1 MAEAQLAD
9 CSAHFLDRLGVW
21 ESDLL
26 ALLETQSSEDELVLS
41 QRASLVT
48 KDVLNLSKLFGKIKS
63 VCFELNSVANA
74 FLYIHHLRVVL
85 HHRREHQL
93 RDLEHGKQIQRH
105 KRVHDQVDAEEQDEV
120 LARVIIL
127 LEDVLVLT
135 MVVVPDLG
143 SDGGEDC
150 DSDGEK
156 QVDYHNAVQNLLETA
171 HLVNVLS
178 KVEDQLGVDTGVD
191 NHGDDMARVLNVG
204 ATVQELVEGEV
215 LAELRLVGKLGT
227 ETAFEV
233 VQFLDRRDAVDEEIS
248 ALLLRFR
255 SEKSVKIG
263 AYSNVGQLW
272 FQVALS
278 IESRCLHKGL
288 RFLVFNL

>member
-1 MAEAQLAD
+1 
-9 CSAHFLDRLGVW
+9 
-21 ESDLL
+21 
-26 ALLETQSSEDELVLS
+26 
-41 QRASLVT
+41 
-48 KDVLNLSKLFGKIKS
+48 
-63 VCFELNSVANA
+63 
-74 FLYIHHLRVVL
+74 
-85 HHRREHQL
+85 
-93 RDLEHGKQIQRH
+93 
-105 KRVHDQVDAEEQDEV
+105 
-120 LARVIIL
+120 
-127 LEDVLVLT
+127 

-143 SDGGEDC
+143 TDGGEDC
-150 DSDGEK
+150 DSDGKK

-178 KVEDQLGVDTGVD
+178 KVEDQLGVDTGVG

-215 LAELRLVGKLGT
+215 LAELWLVGELGT

-233 VQFLDRRDAVDEEIS
+233 VQFLDRWDAVDEEIS
-248 ALLLRFR
+248 VLLLSFR

-263 AYSNVGQLW
+263 AYSHVGQLW

-288 RFLVFNL
+288 WFLVFNL

>member
-9 CSAHFLDRLGVW
+9 CSAHSLDRLGVW

-63 VCFELNSVANA
+63 VCFELNSVANT
-74 FLYIHHLRVVL
+74 FLHIHHLRVVL

-93 RDLEHGKQIQRH
+93 RDLEHGKQVQRH

-120 LARVIIL
+120 LARVIVL

-156 QVDYHNAVQNLLETA
+156 QVDYHNTVQNLLETA

-178 KVEDQLGVDTGVD
+178 KVKDQLGVDTGVD

-204 ATVQELVEGEV
+204 ATVQELVQGEV
-215 LAELRLVGKLGT
+215 LAEIRLVGELGT

-248 ALLLRFR
+248 VLLLRFR
-255 SEKSVKIG
+255 PEKSVKIG

-272 FQVALS
+272 FQIALS